1 MREPSFSRILLVA
14 SVLLNLA
21 LGHRLLSLQRPA
33 AEDRPQSGP
42 RVIQSV
48 ELVSTQGERIT
59 LDFRTERDVILYFFS
74 IDCGWC
80 DVNLANFFAVVRQAK
95 LRRIP
100 VFAIA
105 AASGVA
111 LREYQTL
118 KGIDFELYSV
128 DPIHAREAGF
138 RKTPTTAVVS
148 SGGRVLVWIP
158 GIYSGESERAIE
170 HWLGV
175 ELPGP
180 VINPTR

>member
-1 MREPSFSRILLVA
+1 MRERSLSRILLVA

-42 RVIQSV
+42 RVLQSV

-59 LDFRTERDVILYFFS
+59 LDFRAERDVILYFFRLIAGGATS
-74 IDCGWC
+74 MLRIS
-80 DVNLANFFAVVRQAK
+80 LLLFVRQSCVACRSSQ
-95 LRRIP
+95 L
-100 VFAIA
+100 A
-105 AASGVA
+105 AASSVA

-118 KGIDFELYSV
+118 KGINFELYSV

-138 RKTPTTAVVS
+138 RRTPTTAVVS
-148 SGGRVLVWIP
+148 SGGRVSVWIP